1 MRAILAIAAVW
12 TLLGV
17 GPAAAQEAKSSGT
30 VLGMLELE
38 LTPGARVTTEPKLSR
53 GVFSVSFWRQKG
65 AVGSQVGRAQLD
77 ILRSFHTVPLSRH
90 ALRLDL
96 RLAPEVRGVDVER
109 DGDRLRLVFTDRRFA
124 GSSVRLQ
131 TRRVQEALDRRRN
144 RGEDERLADVLDQL
158 RTVARPF
165 VDQAPV
171 IWPVGAASPVR
182 PVLRLEPRPRRVP
195 RPPAELRAIW
205 QASEVL
211 AHAVVTAEEGQLR
224 PALRELQGLSMAN
237 DEIRALVAVLR
248 GYIYSLRLQDGEPW
262 AAGRSANAFVLAA
275 ALKPEAAWAPWARG
289 MAGYGYER
297 ENNFLEAELQYR
309 HAVEAAPEA
318 DERVFWDLG
327 RGVALVQAGR
337 AEKGIEQIRAFG
349 GRLRTQDDDM
359 LFELRRTV
367 AWGLWR
373 DGEYAQAA
381 AVADLVLAQHPIV
394 ARLPDLDY
402 FWSRLYL
409 DAGRSAPAL
418 PFLERQLV
426 EGERVWRERAR
437 WWLHEAALQHR
448 DLTESRR
455 RLKQII
461 DETPGSTLVPL
472 AQTRMLVL
480 DAIATEGKGEHLT
493 WQEVGL
499 GLRGKALEWPHTV
512 VEGEALSLVAQLWL
526 ELDLVQDAV
535 NLYAWID
542 ERKPGRRGP
551 IARDEFMCRAA
562 PRAFRELRSLGQV
575 TRALGVYRGF
585 LDDPTM
591 HGCVDPQMRNDAAQA
606 ATLAGLPD
614 LAARWLGQAVAE
626 GTSGLDESQHLVDL
640 ANIYVQQGKVDAA
653 EQTLDYLDNADLPIP
668 NTSYMAARGDVHRAK
683 ERWLESLEAY
693 NTAVEQ
699 ASSSV
704 RGRQNLPVLH
714 YHRGLALEELGELD
728 RSLLELQLG
737 VEQGGAEDPVLGWLK
752 VAAVGVQVAK
762 TPEAWQAVVHAVDKS
777 EEGKPGDSRAR
788 ALSYYRANAL
798 EGLGDIPG
806 AAALLETLAS
816 GTDAW
821 ALRAREHRSRAAFD
835 AAVDALVKPPVN

>member
-1 MRAILAIAAVW
+1 MRAILAIAAIW

-17 GPAAAQEAKSSGT
+17 GPASAQEGKPSGT

-38 LTPGARVTTEPKLSR
+38 LSPGARVTTDPKLSQGLFR
-53 GVFSVSFWRQKG
+53 VSLWRQKG
-65 AVGSQVGRAQLD
+65 AVGPQVARAQLD
-77 ILRSFHTVPLSRH
+77 VLRSFHTVPTSRH
-90 ALRLDL
+90 ALRLEL

-131 TRRVQEALDRRRN
+131 SRRVQEALDRRRN
-144 RGEDERLADVLDQL
+144 QGEDELLSEVLAQP
-158 RTVARPF
+158 RTVAPAF
-165 VDQAPV
+165 VEQSPV
-171 IWPVGAASPVR
+171 LWPVGAESPVR
-182 PVLRLEPRPRRVP
+182 PALSLQSRPRRVP
-195 RPPAELRAIW
+195 RPPPELRATW

-211 AHAVVTAEEGQLR
+211 ANAVVVAEEGE
-224 PALRELQGLSMAN
+224 PKAALRELQGLSMVN
-237 DEIRALVAVLR
+237 DEVRALIAALR
-248 GYIYSLRLQDGEPW
+248 GYIYSLATTDGEPW
-262 AAGRSANAFVLAA
+262 SGGRSASAFVLAA
-275 ALKPEAAWAPWARG
+275 ALQPEATWAPWARG

-297 ENNFLEAELQYR
+297 EKNFIEAELQYR
-309 HAVEAAPEA
+309 KAMQMAPEA
-318 DERVFWDLG
+318 DERVFWEVGAGLS
-327 RGVALVQAGR
+327 LIQAKR
-337 AEKGIEQIRAFG
+337 AERGIEQIRVFG

-359 LFELRRTV
+359 LFELRRSV
-367 AWGLWR
+367 AWGLWK
-373 DGEYAQAA
+373 DGEFAQAA
-381 AVADLVLAQHPIV
+381 AVADLALAEHPTQ
-394 ARLPDLDY
+394 ARAAEFDY

-418 PFLERQLV
+418 PFLQRQLT

-437 WWLHEAALQHR
+437 WWMHEAALQHR

-461 DETPGSTLVPL
+461 EETPGSTLVPL
-472 AQTRMLVL
+472 ARTRMLVL
-480 DAIATEGKGEHLT
+480 DAIATDGKGDHQS
-493 WQEVGL
+493 WQEVGM
-499 GLRGKALEWPHTV
+499 GLRKYALEWPHTV

-535 NLYAWID
+535 NLYAWIED
-542 ERKPGRRGP
+542 RNPGRRGP

-562 PRAFRELRSLGQV
+562 PRAFRELRALGEV

-640 ANIYVQQGKVDAA
+640 ADIYVQQGKVDAA
-653 EQTLDYLDNADLPIP
+653 AQTLDYLENSELPIP
-668 NTSYMAARGDVHRAK
+668 STSYLASRGDVLRAQ
-683 ERWLESLEAY
+683 ERWSESLSAYDAAIAEA
-693 NTAVEQ
+693 A
-699 ASSSV
+699 SSV
-704 RGRQNLPVLH
+704 RTRKNLPVLH
-714 YHRGLALEELGELD
+714 YHRGLVLEQLEEFE
-728 RSLLELQLG
+728 RALLALRLG

-752 VAAVGVQVAK
+752 VAAVGVRVAQS
-762 TPEAWQAVVHAVDKS
+762 PEAWQGVVDAVDQA
-777 EEGKPGDSRAR
+777 EEGEPGDSRAR
-788 ALSYYRANAL
+788 ALQYYRARAL
-798 EGLGDIPG
+798 EGLGDGP
-806 AAALLETLAS
+806 AATALLATLAS

-835 AAVDALVKPPVN
+835 ASVDELVKRP